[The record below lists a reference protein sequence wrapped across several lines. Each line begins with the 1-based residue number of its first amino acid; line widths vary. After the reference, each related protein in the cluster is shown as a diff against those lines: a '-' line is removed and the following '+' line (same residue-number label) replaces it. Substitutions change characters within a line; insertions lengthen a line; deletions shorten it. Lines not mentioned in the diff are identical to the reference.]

1 MGVNVDLSDVRA
13 KAQKKAERI
22 EKAMKANKE
31 RRAKGLPP
39 LYDELGYLIKKP
51 GRRFSSTKTVT
62 AAIAAAEITNARS
75 SMQERDISDIEP
87 PEEVPA
93 PHMEAPQDPDTAR
106 AIREAEA
113 ARMVQD
119 MKNGRIDHSRN
130 WNPEAEYSVEG
141 GDKTEMFRRGE
152 VKRITSGDEAPK
164 EAEEDIPRSLP
175 EIEEGESVPKFVE
188 RLFRDLYMRLD
199 RSFSSIET
207 SMSDLQGRVSE
218 LSSIAAKVH
227 QDHEDE
233 AEDRDQN
240 GKLDSILE
248 KKTMVDYNIGRAKM
262 SVEAI
267 CVYHQPPCLTV
278 VTKMDSATVSI
289 IPGTTLTLGFEDN
302 GVRCENVPVSYLGT
316 EFCAPELGLRFSGF
330 IVDSEAGDVQV
341 NQE

>member
-1 MGVNVDLSDVRA
+1 MGVNVDMSDVRV

-22 EKAMKANKE
+22 QKAMKVNRE
-31 RRAKGLPP
+31 RKAKGLPA

-51 GRRFSSTKTVT
+51 RRKASSTRTVT
-62 AAIAAAEITNARS
+62 AAIAAAEITNARQT
-75 SMQERDISDIEP
+75 MEERDISELEP
-87 PEEVPA
+87 PEEVPGPRVDA
-93 PHMEAPQDPDTAR
+93 QDPDTAR

-119 MKNGRIDHSRN
+119 MKNGRIDHSKN

-141 GDKTEMFRRGE
+141 GDRTEMFRRGE
-152 VKRITSGDEAPK
+152 VKRIASGA
-164 EAEEDIPRSLP
+164 EAEPDNGSEIPRSLP
-175 EIEEGESVPKFVE
+175 EMVEGEGVPSYID

-218 LSSIAAKVH
+218 LSAIAARVH
-227 QDHEDE
+227 REPEEGPSMTEDK
-233 AEDRDQN
+233 D
-240 GKLDSILE
+240 KLKSILE
-248 KKTMVDYNIGRAKM
+248 KKTMVDYNIGRAKL

-302 GVRCENVPVSYLGT
+302 GIRCDDVPVSYLGT

-341 NQE
+341 NQ